1 MRSRTLPRTMVW
13 GIVILACMGILLPA
27 QPLPAQDAGCRA
39 VNDFDQPRDCTFTEE
54 HGYCLVTAL
63 ESYYECAQTAED
75 LLDRVVCEVAVQV
88 DLLACNV
95 ALPLTL
101 LRTIRLI

>member
-1 MRSRTLPRTMVW
+1 MRAHTLPRALIW
-13 GIVILACMGILLPA
+13 GIVILACMGIFLPA
-27 QPLPAQDAGCRA
+27 QPLPAQSTGCRA
-39 VNDFDQPRDCTFTEE
+39 VDQLDQPRDCTFTEE

-63 ESYYECAQTAED
+63 ESYDECVETAED
-75 LLDRVVCEVAVQV
+75 LWDRVVCELAVQV

-101 LRTIRLI
+101 LRTIKLI